1 MRLGRPVL
9 LAALALAAAPPAAP
23 AAQTVRAGPLTGTVD
38 DGVGVRVERSGAGV
52 TAVHLSGP
60 AGARTVSIR
69 FPARRGERL
78 TGFGE
83 RSNAVDQ
90 RGRDV
95 LNYTA
100 DGPFLEADQ
109 TLAGAAT
116 PDWAEVDSRDATY
129 YPVPWLLSSR
139 GYGVLVDNDE
149 TSRFLLGADG
159 TLARRGRRR
168 PARPARLRR
177 PAPGRRAA
185 ALHRGDRPPA
195 RPAGALGLR
204 ALVPDRP
211 AERGP
216 ARRGG
221 AHLPQ
226 DAQRGRAGV
235 GRRDPDALPAL
246 RRAPRSTATTSSRA
260 RGSSTPRGW
269 RTSPTSTRTS
279 ATPTSRSSTRPWRPE
294 RSSAARTASRSRS
307 RRSSAARA
315 PAGFTHRAARAVR
328 LHRAGRAAALRAPAE
343 RGGRA
348 GQGRLDGGLRRVDVA
363 RRGASRRD
371 GAGTHPQP
379 LPARLPLRRAR
390 HRARASGVR
399 WCASSA
405 RAGRARRAAPS
416 TSGAGIPPPSGAST
430 GCARP
435 SRRRSPSA

>member
-23 AAQTVRAGPLTGTVD
+23 AAQTVHAGPLTGTVD

-129 YPVPWLLSSR
+129 YPIPWLLSSR

-149 TSRFLLGADG
+149 TSRFLLRGGSWRVEVDAGRLDLRVFAGPRPADALRRFTRATGRQPAPPAPWAYGPWVQTGQPNVVPLAEESRIFRTLRDADAPVSAAETQMHFLPCGAHRLHRDVRARAHAPPARRG
-159 TLARRGRRR
+159 AGSPRLLQPAPVRGLPAGLRRGRRGR
-168 PARPARLRR
+168 SAAARRRR
-177 PAPGRRAA
+177 PAVHVLRVRR
-185 ALHRGDRPPA
+185 
-195 RPAGALGLR
+195 
-204 ALVPDRP
+204 
-211 AERGP
+211 
-216 ARRGG
+216 RRG
-221 AHLPQ
+221 
-226 DAQRGRAGV
+226 AQR
-235 GRRDPDALPAL
+235 LQ
-246 RRAPRSTATTSSRA
+246 
-260 RGSSTPRGW
+260 
-269 RTSPTSTRTS
+269 
-279 ATPTSRSSTRPWRPE
+279 
-294 RSSAARTASRSRS
+294 
-307 RRSSAARA
+307 
-315 PAGFTHRAARAVR
+315 HRAARPVR
-328 LHRAGRAAALRAPAE
+328 LHRAGREAALRAPAE

-363 RRGASRRD
+363 RRRASRRD
-371 GAGTHPQP
+371 RAGAHPQP
-379 LPARLPLRRAR
+379 LPARLPLRGAR
-390 HRARASGVR
+390 HRAPLRP
-399 WCASSA
+399 SA
-405 RAGRARRAAPS
+405 GALPALRLDGDGALLRRRLGRRSRR
-416 TSGAGIPPPSGAST
+416 PSGAST
-430 GCARP
+430 ACARP
-435 SRRRSPSA
+435 